1 MTQKTA
7 PLGAY
12 FLGRR
17 CGWQWYNLPMFKN
30 KKWLWF
36 VPLVFLI
43 GLFTLLQIT
52 LKPSHDRTW
61 ELGHEALPQILID
74 DNEVMIEN
82 YRNFTWTGPLTAN
95 PTYET
100 RSFVLDD
107 IEGVDVVISHFS
119 DFEGLA
125 HIFLSF
131 RIKDREPVSISLE
144 TRREVGEEFSPLL
157 GILRQFEIIY
167 VVGSEN
173 DLIGVRTEYRD
184 ERVYLY
190 KTKATAEQAKSLF
203 TLLAE
208 DINSVYEK
216 PRMYNTLL
224 RNCTNEITRRVED
237 MSELDFPLTW
247 KSILPG
253 HFDEVLYDM
262 NIIDTSLPFSETKS
276 WHQIKNELTDPKSK
290 DYSQSLRAET
300 N

>member
-1 MTQKTA
+1 
-7 PLGAY
+7 
-12 FLGRR
+12 
-17 CGWQWYNLPMFKN
+17 MFKIN
-30 KKWLWF
+30 YRW
-36 VPLVFLI
+36 PLLI
-43 GLFTLLQIT
+43 GLVLLIIFISLQ
-52 LKPSHDRTW
+52 LFFRPSHDRTW
-61 ELGHEALPQILID
+61 ELGHESLPHIAIVDEYVKID
-74 DNEVMIEN
+74 N
-82 YRNFTWTGPLTAN
+82 YRNFTWTGPLTASS
-95 PTYET
+95 TYET
-100 RSFVLDD
+100 RSFALND
-107 IEGVDVVISHFS
+107 IEGMDVVISHFS

-131 RIKDREPVSISLE
+131 RLKDQDPISISLE

-167 VVGSEN
+167 VVGSER

-190 KTKATAEQAKSLF
+190 KTKATAEQARVLF

-208 DINSVYEK
+208 DINDVYKK

-224 RNCTNEITRRVED
+224 RNCTNEITRRVEE

-262 NIIDTSLPFSETKS
+262 NIIDNSLPFSETKA
-276 WHQIKNELTDPKSK
+276 WHLIKNELSDPSSST
-290 DYSQSLRAET
+290 YSADIRK
-300 N
+300 

>member
-1 MTQKTA
+1 MVKS
-7 PLGAY
+7 PYL
-12 FLGRR
+12 
-17 CGWQWYNLPMFKN
+17 
-30 KKWLWF
+30 KWTLLLLLVLAF
-36 VPLVFLI
+36 VFLS
-43 GLFTLLQIT
+43 LQIIFR
-52 LKPSHDRTW
+52 PSHDRVW
-61 ELGHEALPQILID
+61 ELGHEALPSITISGDNVTID
-74 DNEVMIEN
+74 N
-82 YRNFTWTGPLTAN
+82 YRNFKWSGPLTATPN
-95 PTYET
+95 YET
-100 RSFVLDD
+100 RSFKLSD
-107 IEGVDVVISHFS
+107 IEGVDVIISHFS

-131 RIKDREPVSISLE
+131 RLTNGDPISVSLE

-167 VVGSEN
+167 VVGSER

-203 TLLAE
+203 TLLAQ
-208 DINSVYEK
+208 DINDVYK
-216 PRMYNTLL
+216 NPRMYNTFL
-224 RNCTNEITRRVED
+224 RNCTNEITRRVEE
-237 MSELDFPLTW
+237 MSELNFPLTW

-262 NIIDTSLPFSETKS
+262 NIIDTSLPFSETKA

>member
-1 MTQKTA
+1 MLIVA
-7 PLGAY
+7 
-12 FLGRR
+12 
-17 CGWQWYNLPMFKN
+17 
-30 KKWLWF
+30 F
-36 VPLVFLI
+36 V
-43 GLFTLLQIT
+43 LLQVIFQ
-52 LKPSHDRTW
+52 PSHDRTW
-61 ELGHEALPQILID
+61 ELGHEALPQILIEND
-74 DNEVMIEN
+74 SVQIDN
-82 YRNFTWTGPLTAN
+82 YRNFAWTGALTAS
-95 PTYET
+95 TSYET
-100 RSFVLDD
+100 RHFALDD

-131 RIKDREPVSISLE
+131 RIKDSDPVSVSLE

-167 VVGSEN
+167 VVGSER

-190 KTKATAEQAKSLF
+190 KTKATALQAQSLF

-208 DINSVYEK
+208 DINGVYEK

-224 RNCTNEITRRVED
+224 RNCTNEITRRVEE

-262 NIIDTSLPFSETKS
+262 NIIDTSLPFRETKA
-276 WHQIKNELTDPKSK
+276 WHQIKNELTDPASD
-290 DYSQSLRAET
+290 DYSESLRQSY
-300 N
+300 

>member
-1 MTQKTA
+1 MLKINYKW
-7 PLGAY
+7 PL
-12 FLGRR
+12 
-17 CGWQWYNLPMFKN
+17 
-30 KKWLWF
+30 
-36 VPLVFLI
+36 LI
-43 GLFTLLQIT
+43 GLILLILFISLQ
-52 LKPSHDRTW
+52 LLFRPAHDRTW
-61 ELGHEALPQILID
+61 ELGHEALPQIIIEG
-74 DNEVMIEN
+74 DNVQINN
-82 YRNFTWTGPLTAN
+82 YRNFSWTGAITAS
-95 PTYET
+95 PSYET
-100 RSFVLDD
+100 RSFSLDD

-131 RIKDREPVSISLE
+131 RLKDSDPVSISLE

-167 VVGSEN
+167 VVGSER

-203 TLLAE
+203 TLLAQ
-208 DINSVYEK
+208 DINDVYK
-216 PRMYNTLL
+216 NPRMYNTLL
-224 RNCTNEITRRVED
+224 RNCTNEITRRVEE

-262 NIIDTSLPFSETKS
+262 NIIDTSLPFPETKA
-276 WHQIKNELTDPKSK
+276 WHQIKNELTNPESE
-290 DYSQSLRAET
+290 DYSESLRQSY
-300 N
+300 